1 MNLFQWF
8 VFFIGLQLIHFLAT
22 YKLYVK
28 AGYKAWQAVVP
39 VYNAV
44 ILMKIIRR
52 SPYWVILL
60 FVPIINLIMFPV
72 VWVELLR
79 NFGRTK
85 PYESYVTV
93 FSLGFY
99 LFLVGHDN
107 QSNYQTE
114 DDLKK
119 QKKTSEWV
127 SSILFAVVA
136 ATLVHTY
143 FMQPYAIPTGSLER
157 TLRIGDFLLVSK
169 FHYGA
174 RVPMTTVA
182 APMVHDTLPLARTR
196 SYLKKPQLP
205 YLRLPGFQS
214 VKKND
219 IVVFS
224 WPADTVR
231 QFFVA
236 EKGVKK
242 PIDKKSNYVKRCVG
256 TPGDTLEIIDGFVHI
271 NGKQLQLSDRAKP
284 MYDHTV
290 YARKGVSSR
299 WLEAIEAEGYTR
311 TFRAEQL
318 NQTQYNAM
326 TPYLLGMS
334 QNENYIELVTAA
346 QGIPSSVLRQHRIS
360 LKEITTQEREVNLT
374 DQMYQKLI
382 GQEGVDSVIKKLQPK
397 GVLGYNIFPQ
407 TPDQYQWNNDQL
419 GPLFIPKRGSSIALN
434 EKTYP
439 LYKKIIREYEHN
451 TLSKEGDS
459 FLLNGE
465 KATSYTFKM
474 DYYWMMGDNRHH
486 SEDSRT
492 WGFVPEDH
500 IVGKPVFIWM
510 SWDNFNQG
518 LFSWKGR
525 WDRFFTTVN
534 GKGEPVSYFWAF
546 IFALGLYY
554 LYSKFVHRKFFEYL
568 KSKTNK

>member
-72 VWVELLR
+72 IWVELLR

-374 DQMYQKLI
+374 DQMYQKLA
-382 GQEGVDSVIKKLQPK
+382 GQEGIDSIVKKLELK
-397 GVLGYNIFPQ
+397 GTSGYNIFPQ
-407 TPDQYQWNNDQL
+407 TPEEYQWNNDQL
-419 GPLFIPKRGSSIALN
+419 GPLFIPKRGSSVALN

-525 WDRFFTTVN
+525 WERFFTTVN
-534 GKGEPVSYFWAF
+534 GKGEPVSYLWTF
-546 IFALGLYY
+546 IFVLGLYY
-554 LYSKFVHRKFFEYL
+554 LYSKFIHRRFFEYL
-568 KSKTNK
+568 KSKSTK

>member
-72 VWVELLR
+72 IWVELLR

-374 DQMYQKLI
+374 DQMYQKLA
-382 GQEGVDSVIKKLQPK
+382 GQEGIDSIVKKLELK
-397 GVLGYNIFPQ
+397 GTSGYNIFPQ
-407 TPDQYQWNNDQL
+407 TPEEYQWNNDQL
-419 GPLFIPKRGSSIALN
+419 GPLFIPKRGSSVALN

-525 WDRFFTTVN
+525 WERFFTTVN
-534 GKGEPVSYFWAF
+534 GKGEPVSYLWTF
-546 IFALGLYY
+546 IFVLGLYY
-554 LYSKFVHRKFFEYL
+554 LYSKFIHRRFFEYL
-568 KSKTNK
+568 KSKSNK

>member
-1 MNLFQWF
+1 
-8 VFFIGLQLIHFLAT
+8 
-22 YKLYVK
+22 
-28 AGYKAWQAVVP
+28 
-39 VYNAV
+39 
-44 ILMKIIRR
+44 
-52 SPYWVILL
+52 
-60 FVPIINLIMFPV
+60 MFPV
-72 VWVELLR
+72 IWVELLR

-374 DQMYQKLI
+374 DQMYQKLA
-382 GQEGVDSVIKKLQPK
+382 GQEGIDSIVKKLELK
-397 GVLGYNIFPQ
+397 GTSGYNIFPQ
-407 TPDQYQWNNDQL
+407 TPEEYQWNNDQL
-419 GPLFIPKRGSSIALN
+419 GPLFIPKRGSSVALN

-525 WDRFFTTVN
+525 WERFFTTVN
-534 GKGEPVSYFWAF
+534 GKGEPVSYLWTF
-546 IFALGLYY
+546 IFVLGLYY
-554 LYSKFVHRKFFEYL
+554 LYSKFIHRRFFEYL
-568 KSKTNK
+568 KSKSNK